1 MALGASQRTLQS
13 LCLKELGL
21 NRDEL
26 IGLAYSLQEAGA
38 KKWGEISRQSPRGAT
53 LLSAAMTAG
62 AVDGSVRP
70 KIVDHARSLK
80 PAKIFIEGVQDVVGR
95 SQVTESMVDQ
105 ILANVPWPADYQAV
119 SQVLDLVDTSN
130 GAGERHGLVD
140 ALCQETAQ
148 RTTGGGPGDVVLARQ
163 LALGSPDLARELLTN
178 NLLPNWLERL
188 CEIAVGQ
195 GGRTRDPSVEPI
207 LLVARLP
214 EPVAA
219 LVVILVEYL
228 GNNPANWASIRPVF
242 RHLDRLASV
251 GEFGGFPTLRPASS
265 SLHRLRLDLSVAN
278 GYDSQ
283 LQMEYEA
290 SGEGA
295 KSIRQLMRGFGLFC
309 ELLEM
314 AREYGAPIDCLPRG
328 LAGDGASSKWESV
341 RPDLTPEPE
350 AYRMLLAMAPA
361 LLVNEDP
368 KIVRLLLLDLVIP
381 SRPYVVLTLERS
393 GWIEEQE
400 GVVIHIR
407 PGARHKRGRGT
418 VFLPAPLRD
427 LYGIGPDWLPIHAD
441 EQPSPATLTIYQA
454 ALRGLLTRFIDST
467 GLTLPLHPY
476 IARRGLLQLL
486 RHQLRFPDIAVST
499 AYLDHDSPGTRANY
513 DRAIQREVINVL
525 NGL

>member
-1 MALGASQRTLQS
+1 
-13 LCLKELGL
+13 
-21 NRDEL
+21 
-26 IGLAYSLQEAGA
+26 
-38 KKWGEISRQSPRGAT
+38 
-53 LLSAAMTAG
+53 
-62 AVDGSVRP
+62 
-70 KIVDHARSLK
+70 
-80 PAKIFIEGVQDVVGR
+80 
-95 SQVTESMVDQ
+95 MV
-105 ILANVPWPADYQAV
+105 
-119 SQVLDLVDTSN
+119 LV
-130 GAGERHGLVD
+130 
-140 ALCQETAQ
+140 
-148 RTTGGGPGDVVLARQ
+148 RQ
-163 LALGSPDLARELLTN
+163 LAKGSTDLARELLTN

-188 CEIAVGQ
+188 CEIAAGQ
-195 GGRTRDPSVEPI
+195 GGGTRGPSVEPI

-242 RHLDRLASV
+242 IHLDRLAYT
-251 GEFGGFPTLRPASS
+251 GEYGGFPTLTPGSGA
-265 SLHRLRLDLSVAN
+265 LHRLRLDLLTAN
-278 GYDSQ
+278 SYDSQ
-283 LQMEYEA
+283 LRREYEER
-290 SGEGA
+290 GEGA
-295 KSIRQLMRGFGLFC
+295 KSIRQLTRGFRLFC

-314 AREYGAPIDCLPRG
+314 AREYGAPIDYLPRG
-328 LAGDGASSKWESV
+328 LAGAGASNRWESV
-341 RPDLTPEPE
+341 RPDLTPDPE
-350 AYRMLLAMAPA
+350 VYRRLLATAPA
-361 LLVNEDP
+361 LLVNEEP

-441 EQPSPATLTIYQA
+441 EQPSLATLNIYKA
-454 ALRGLLTRFIDST
+454 ALRGLLTRFSDST
-467 GLTLPLHPY
+467 GLTLPLHAY
-476 IARRGLLQLL
+476 ITRRGLQQLL

-513 DRAIQREVINVL
+513 DRPIQREVINVR